1 MNGILLCLPVFLPVA
16 AGLAAY
22 FLPFRTDRAR
32 HALYAVIIGAT
43 TVLAWLAILLCDG
56 SGFTFL
62 RFTDTLHFTLRMDG
76 AARLFA
82 GLSATL
88 WPFTMVYAW
97 DYMKHEGHKPMFWAF
112 FTASFGVTL
121 GIAFAANMMTMYLFY
136 ELLTLATIPLVMHA
150 MTKQAIHAGVK
161 YAAYS
166 IAGAALAFIGMVF
179 LIVNDAQEFVP
190 GGHLAHYLL
199 YNTPDRMNL
208 LLAVFVLSFV
218 GCGVKAAIWPMH
230 SWLISAAVAP
240 TPVTALLHAVAVV
253 KAGAFA
259 CIRLTYYAFG
269 TDVLQGTWGQ
279 YTVMALAMITLVFG
293 SAMALKQRH
302 FKRRLAYS
310 TVSNLSYILFA
321 TAIMTSAGLVAAF
334 LHLIVHSV
342 VKIMA
347 FFCAGSVLHYAH
359 REYVSE
365 LEGLGR
371 RMPLTFACFTVA
383 ACALTGIPP
392 FNGFVSKWYIG
403 LAAIGEGSTASCLG
417 FIAILIS
424 ALLTAIYMFQVV
436 VKAWFPTEGTVLP
449 TPESAHEAGGCMTV
463 PMLILAA
470 LCLLMGLFPDVL
482 LNVIGKAV
490 ILP

>member
-1 MNGILLCLPVFLPVA
+1 MNGILLLLPVFLPLVL
-16 AGLAAY
+16 GLLSY
-22 FLPFRTDRAR
+22 FLPIRSESCRR
-32 HALYAVIIGAT
+32 LVYGVLILGT
-43 TVLAWLAILLCDG
+43 TALAWAAILLCDDG
-56 SGFTFL
+56 AFTL
-62 RFTDTLHFTLRMDG
+62 LHFSTRLTIAFRMDG

-88 WPFTMVYAW
+88 WPFTMLYGF
-97 DYMKHEGHKPMFWAF
+97 DYMRHEKHLHMFWAF

-121 GIAFAANMMTMYLFY
+121 GIAFSANMMTMYLFY

-190 GGHLAHYLL
+190 GGHLAGYTG
-199 YNTPDRMNL
+199 NMDL
-208 LLAVFVLSFV
+208 LLGVFVLAFV

-259 CIRLTYYAFG
+259 CIRLVYFAFG
-269 TDVLQGTWGQ
+269 TEILSGTWGQ

-321 TAIMTSAGLVAAF
+321 AAVMTPAGELAAF

-365 LEGLGR
+365 LEGLGK
-371 RMPLTFACFTVA
+371 RMPLTFACFTAA

-403 LAAIGEGSTASCLG
+403 LAAVGEGSVASYLG

-436 VKAWFPTEGTVLP
+436 VKAWFPAEGTELP
-449 TPESAHEAGGCMTV
+449 TPESAHEAGPFMIV

-470 LCLLMGLFPDVL
+470 LCLLMGLFPEVL
-482 LNVIGKAV
+482 LDVIGKAV
-490 ILP
+490 ML

>member
-1 MNGILLCLPVFLPVA
+1 MNGILLCLPVFLPIA

-22 FLPFRTDRAR
+22 FIPFRTDRAR
-32 HALYAVIIGAT
+32 CTLYAVIIGAT
-43 TVLAWLAILLCDG
+43 TVLAWLAILQCDG
-56 SGFTFL
+56 SAFTFL
-62 RFTDTLHFTLRMDG
+62 RFTDSLHFTLRMDG
-76 AARLFA
+76 AAKLFA
-82 GLSATL
+82 GLSASL

-190 GGHLAHYLL
+190 GGHLAGYTG
-199 YNTPDRMNL
+199 NMDL
-208 LLAVFVLSFV
+208 LLSVFVLAFV

-259 CIRLTYYAFG
+259 CIRLTYFTFG
-269 TDVLQGTWGQ
+269 VDILYGTWGQ
-279 YTVMALAMITLVFG
+279 YTVMALAMITVVFG

-310 TVSNLSYILFA
+310 TVSNLSYILLAVAFMN
-321 TAIMTSAGLVAAF
+321 AIGVVAAF

-365 LEGLGR
+365 LEGLGK

-403 LAAIGEGSTASCLG
+403 LAAVSGGSVASYLG

-436 VKAWFPTEGTVLP
+436 VKAWFPTEGTALP
-449 TPESAHEAGGCMTV
+449 TKESAHEAGPFMIV

-470 LCLLMGLFPDVL
+470 LCLLMGLFPEVL
-482 LNVIGKAV
+482 LDVIGKAV
-490 ILP
+490 IHP

>member
-1 MNGILLCLPVFLPVA
+1 MNGILLLLPVFLPLVL
-16 AGLAAY
+16 GLLSY
-22 FLPFRTDRAR
+22 FLPIRSEGQRR
-32 HALYAVIIGAT
+32 LVYSLLILGT
-43 TVLAWLAILLCDG
+43 TALAWAAILLCDDG
-56 SGFTFL
+56 AFTL
-62 RFTDTLHFTLRMDG
+62 LHFSHRLTIAFRMDG

-88 WPFTMVYAW
+88 WPFTMLYGF
-97 DYMKHEGHKPMFWAF
+97 DYMRHEKHLHMFWAF

-121 GIAFAANMMTMYLFY
+121 GIAFSANMMTMYLFY
-136 ELLTLATIPLVMHA
+136 ELLTLATLPLVMQP
-150 MTKQAIHAGVK
+150 MTKAAKKAGIK
-161 YAAYS
+161 YLVYS
-166 IAGAALAFIGMVF
+166 ISGAALAFIGLVF
-179 LIVNDAQEFVP
+179 LAIHDAVDFTL
-190 GGHLAHYLL
+190 GGHLAGYDGDLS
-199 YNTPDRMNL
+199 M
-208 LLAVFVLSFV
+208 LLAVFALSFV
-218 GCGVKAAIWPMH
+218 GFGVKAAIWPMH

-259 CIRLTYYAFG
+259 CIRLTYFAFG
-269 TDVLQGTWGQ
+269 TDILYGTWGQ

-321 TAIMTSAGLVAAF
+321 TAIMTGAGAVAAF
-334 LHLIVHSV
+334 MHLIAHSV

-347 FFCAGSVLHYAH
+347 FFCAGNVLHYAH

-365 LEGLGR
+365 LEGLGK

-403 LAAIGEGSTASCLG
+403 LAAVGEGSTASYLG

-449 TPESAHEAGGCMTV
+449 TKESAHEAGPFMIV

-470 LCLLMGLFPDVL
+470 LCLLMGLFPEVL
-482 LNVIGKAV
+482 LDVIGKAV
-490 ILP
+490 IHP

>member
-1 MNGILLCLPVFLPVA
+1 MNGILLCLPVFLPIV

-32 HALYAVIIGAT
+32 HTLYAVIIGLT
-43 TVLAWLAILLCDG
+43 TVLAWAAILQCDG
-56 SGFTFL
+56 SAFTFL
-62 RFTDTLHFTLRMDG
+62 RFTDTLHLTLRMDG
-76 AARLFA
+76 AAKLFA
-82 GLSATL
+82 GLSASL

-190 GGHLAHYLL
+190 GGHLANYSGSM
-199 YNTPDRMNL
+199 TL
-208 LLAVFVLSFV
+208 LLTVFVLAFV

-259 CIRLTYYAFG
+259 CIRLVYYSFG
-269 TDVLQGTWGQ
+269 TEILHETWGQ

-321 TAIMTSAGLVAAF
+321 AAIMTAEGLLAAF

-371 RMPLTFACFTVA
+371 RMPLTFACFTA
-383 ACALTGIPP
+383 GACALTGIPP

-403 LAAIGEGSTASCLG
+403 LAAVGEGSVASCLG
-417 FIAILIS
+417 FAAILLS
-424 ALLTAIYMFQVV
+424 ALLTAVYMFQVV
-436 VKAWFPTEGTVLP
+436 IKAWFPTEGIRLP
-449 TPESAHEAGGCMTV
+449 SEQDAHEAGGFMTV

-482 LNVIGKAV
+482 LHAIREAV
-490 ILP
+490 IL